1 MNKQCSRDR
10 LLEMVEEGLLDPDY
24 VIGMFCKWNTRDDII
39 GMFEANAIEL
49 WEEEEEEE
57 E

>member
-57 E
+57 